1 MLLLHVCHIW
11 LCVESK
17 RCSRENQLYSMRLT
31 QYKSHIFKWIVN
43 DVKKVF
49 FLTSGKKVLFQLCDA
64 HGKNWNMS
72 INIDFKLK
80 NHWWIIFFF
89 SLINSSNDVVSD
101 EMKNVYFHCSNVFKL
116 LFSPFWVF
124 VYVIMMIV
132 MLYAVVYNV
141 MPFRGGFI
149 LFFYFILL
157 VICQW
162 RTATLF

>member
-1 MLLLHVCHIW
+1 MLLLRVCHIW

-49 FLTSGKKVLFQLCDA
+49 STSGKKFFFQLCDA

-101 EMKNVYFHCSNVFKL
+101 EMKNEYSIVRMYSNVVQSAL
-116 LFSPFWVF
+116 SF